1 MAERLITVDIADI
14 KVSNDPTATLITYA
28 LGSCIAVALYEPTRH
43 VGGMIHYMLPLSTVS
58 PDKAKES
65 PAMFAD
71 TGIPLLFERMYA
83 LGCKKSDLVVKVIG
97 GGQIYDDNNT
107 FEIGQRNYMVL
118 RKMFWKVG
126 VLISAEDVG
135 GKKSRTTRLHVGTG
149 LVTVR
154 SSGTEVPL

>member
-1 MAERLITVDIADI
+1 MIERLITVDIADI
-14 KVSNDPTATLITYA
+14 KVSNDPSATLITYA
-28 LGSCIAVALYEPTRH
+28 LGSCIAVTLYEPNRK

-58 PDKAKES
+58 PDKAKET

-71 TGIPLLFERMYA
+71 TGIPLLFEKMYA
-83 LGCKKSDLVVKVIG
+83 LGCKKPDLVVKVIG

-135 GKKSRTTRLHVGTG
+135 GKKSRTTRLHIGNG